1 VAKHPTIKTC
11 VRGIIITLLEQKII
25 FTRMNVSTSQM
36 WTDQSLVVT
45 WGKLALR
52 STQSLPFELRLLR
65 QCFLL
70 GFFLTP
76 VIAAGQAPDFAEMLG
91 LASQGNVQAQ
101 YNLGLMYANGEGV
114 SEDDAEAVK
123 WYRLAADQGLSP
135 AQSNLGLMYSAGMG
149 VPVNNAE
156 AVKWYHLAA
165 DQGNAIAQFNLGVMY
180 ANGEGVPS
188 NSVIAYAWLNIA
200 AASGDKNTIHNRS
213 IVEAKMTPSQITAA
227 QQLSTEIFE
236 RIKGSK

>member
-101 YNLGLMYANGEGV
+101 YNLGLMY
-114 SEDDAEAVK
+114 
-123 WYRLAADQGLSP
+123 
-135 AQSNLGLMYSAGMG
+135 SAGMG

-213 IVEAKMTPSQITAA
+213 IVEAKMTSSQITAA

>member
-1 VAKHPTIKTC
+1 MAKHPTIKIC

-25 FTRMNVSTSQM
+25 FTRMKVTTSQM

-123 WYRLAADQGLSP
+123 WYRLAADQG
-135 AQSNLGLMYSAGMG
+135 
-149 VPVNNAE
+149 
-156 AVKWYHLAA
+156 
-165 DQGNAIAQFNLGVMY
+165 NAIAQFNLGVMY

-213 IVEAKMTPSQITAA
+213 IVEAKMTSSQITAA

>member
-1 VAKHPTIKTC
+1 
-11 VRGIIITLLEQKII
+11 
-25 FTRMNVSTSQM
+25 
-36 WTDQSLVVT
+36 
-45 WGKLALR
+45 
-52 STQSLPFELRLLR
+52 
-65 QCFLL
+65 
-70 GFFLTP
+70 
-76 VIAAGQAPDFAEMLG
+76 
-91 LASQGNVQAQ
+91 
-101 YNLGLMYANGEGV
+101 
-114 SEDDAEAVK
+114 
-123 WYRLAADQGLSP
+123 
-135 AQSNLGLMYSAGMG
+135 MYSAGMG

-213 IVEAKMTPSQITAA
+213 IVEAKMTSSQITAA